1 MEKTQLLKDI
11 FGHSSFRPGQ
21 EKAVDCLLNKKDLL
35 AVMPTGAGK
44 SICYQLPA
52 LMMEGITIVIS
63 PLISLMKD
71 QAMSLTQNGVSAA
84 FLNSSMTFEEYLFTL
99 RLARNGE
106 YKILFVAPE
115 RLETEAFNDFAQNTR
130 ISMITVDEAHC
141 VSQWGQDFRPS
152 YLHIADFISS
162 LPQRP
167 VVGAFTATAT
177 DKVRDDIK
185 NRLGLDSPM
194 EIVTGFDRPN
204 LFFRVIKAQNKEK
217 PAVLK
222 KLLDKFSDRVGII
235 YCSTRKQTEQVH
247 AYCIQNGVSAVM
259 YHAGMGDSERKESQE
274 DFIYDR
280 AAVMVATNAFGMGID
295 KSNVGY
301 VIHYSMPKSPEA
313 YYQEAGRAGR
323 DGTAADCVLLFCPGD
338 VNTNEFFIENM
349 TGEGLEH
356 YELKALQRQ
365 ERKRLNAM
373 VEYCNTSE
381 CLRAFLLNYFGD
393 KCETCSGCSNC
404 GTEFREEDITE
415 EAQKIISCVF
425 RLKQKGIKFAATAI
439 VSVLTGVE
447 DKRTAHFDLTDLST
461 YGIMRGYNKKR
472 LAELVDIL
480 VRQGYLDRND
490 EEYRHISITEKGH
503 LSVKNR
509 EKITVKVPIKTDNFL
524 TAAPSYSDRG
534 FSSSFGST
542 SFGSTSHTPLPA
554 LYPSSAGGAADED
567 LLKKLKELRT
577 KCAAKER
584 LPAYMVFSNAALEDM
599 SRKKP
604 TTPAEFLQ
612 VNGVG
617 EVKLSRYGALFIG
630 LIKEYLEEKE

>member
-1 MEKTQLLKDI
+1 MDKFQLLKDV

-21 EKAVDCLLNKKDLL
+21 ETAVDCLLDKRDLL

-44 SICYQLPA
+44 SVCYQLPA
-52 LMMEGITIVIS
+52 LMLEGITVVIS

-71 QAMSLTQNGVSAA
+71 QATALVQNGVKAA
-84 FLNSSMTFEEYLFTL
+84 FLNSSMTFDDYLFTL
-99 RLARNGE
+99 RLARMGE

-115 RLETEAFNDFAQNTR
+115 RLETEAFTDFAQSTK

-152 YLHIADFISS
+152 YLHISDFIAS
-162 LPQRP
+162 LPERP

-177 DKVRDDIK
+177 DKVRADIK
-185 NRLGLDSPM
+185 KQLGLENPM

-217 PAVLK
+217 PAVLG

-235 YCSTRKQTEQVH
+235 YCSTRKQTEQVFG
-247 AYCIQNGVSAVM
+247 YCKARGAAVVM
-259 YHAGMGDSERKESQE
+259 YHAGMSDDDRRDSQE

-280 AAVMVATNAFGMGID
+280 ASVMVATNAFGMGID

-323 DGTAADCVLLFCPGD
+323 DGTAADCVLLYCPGD
-338 VNTNEFFIENM
+338 VQTAEYFIDNM
-349 TGEGLEH
+349 AGEGIDFS
-356 YELKALQRQ
+356 ELAALKKQ

-381 CLRAFLLNYFGD
+381 CLRAFLLDYFGE
-393 KCETCSGCSNC
+393 KCESCSGCSNC
-404 GTEFREEDITE
+404 AAEFREEDITE
-415 EAQKIISCVF
+415 DAQKIISCVF
-425 RLKQKGIKFAATAI
+425 RLGQRGIKFAAGAI
-439 VSVLTGVE
+439 CSVLMGGK
-447 DKRTAHFDLTDLST
+447 DKRIEAFNLTSLST
-461 YGIMRGYNKKR
+461 YGIMPGYHKR
-472 LAELVDIL
+472 RISELIDNL
-480 VRQGYLDRND
+480 VRQGYLERNE

-503 LSVKNR
+503 EAVKNR
-509 EKITVKVPIKTDNFL
+509 EKITVKVPVKRDVFAEPAVADGQASDISFRSIGGDKPSIF
-524 TAAPSYSDRG
+524 AAVY
-534 FSSSFGST
+534 
-542 SFGSTSHTPLPA
+542 
-554 LYPSSAGGAADED
+554 GAKDEE
-567 LLKKLKELRT
+567 LLKKLKEVRSRE
-577 KCAAKER
+577 AARER

-599 SRKKP
+599 AVKKP
-604 TTPAEFLQ
+604 VNDMQFLA

-617 EVKLSRYGALFIG
+617 DVKLSRYGKVFIEA
-630 LIKEYLEEKE
+630 IKEHLESGK